1 MIDIKLIEQK
11 IELET
16 ELKDA
21 KLWLA
26 QKELVSYNVYKE
38 ANPTSREAMDKVVS
52 RLKLEDDS
60 WLEKE
65 ADLITKEVMYKKV
78 ALIVDVLN
86 NTLNAMSRHSD
97 ISKSYL
103 HTACRPPEICRK
115 PYGGRWRRTCPG
127 RRCG

>member
-1 MIDIKLIEQK
+1 MLDIKLIEQK

-78 ALIVDVLN
+78 ALIVDVCN

-97 ISKSYL
+97 ISKSYFEEL
-103 HTACRPPEICRK
+103 QSGYIK
-115 PYGGRWRRTCPG
+115 SLGL
-127 RRCG
+127 

>member
-1 MIDIKLIEQK
+1 MLDIKLIEQK

-52 RLKLEDDS
+52 RLKLEDDY

-78 ALIVDVLN
+78 ALIVEVLN

-97 ISKSYL
+97 ISKSYFEEL
-103 HTACRPPEICRK
+103 QSGYIK
-115 PYGGRWRRTCPG
+115 SLGL
-127 RRCG
+127 

>member
-1 MIDIKLIEQK
+1 MLDIILIEQK

-65 ADLITKEVMYKKV
+65 ADLIIKEVMYKKV

-97 ISKSYL
+97 ISKSYFEEFQSDFIV
-103 HTACRPPEICRK
+103 HDSFHVFVVCNGCST
-115 PYGGRWRRTCPG
+115 
-127 RRCG
+127 

>member
-1 MIDIKLIEQK
+1 MINVKLIEQK

-26 QKELVSYNVYKE
+26 QKEVLEYSVYKE
-38 ANPTSREAMDKVVS
+38 ANPSSREAMDKVVAK
-52 RLKLEDDS
+52 LKMEDEI

-65 ADLITKEVMYKKV
+65 SELISKEVTYKKV
-78 ALIVDVLN
+78 ALIIEVLN

-97 ISKSYL
+97 ISKNYFEELQDGYIKSL
-103 HTACRPPEICRK
+103 EL
-115 PYGGRWRRTCPG
+115 
-127 RRCG
+127 

>member
-21 KLWLA
+21 KLWLN
-26 QKELVSYNVYKE
+26 QKEVLEYSVYKE
-38 ANPTSREAMDKVVS
+38 ANPSSREAMDKIVAK
-52 RLKLEDDS
+52 LKMEDET

-65 ADLITKEVMYKKV
+65 GELISKEVTYKKV
-78 ALIVDVLN
+78 ALIIEVLN

-97 ISKSYL
+97 ISKGYFEELQDGYIKSL
-103 HTACRPPEICRK
+103 EL
-115 PYGGRWRRTCPG
+115 
-127 RRCG
+127 